1 MKQNSAFFNEFG
13 RLRSGWRF
21 AAFFITFIIAAVV
34 LMLLGLVLL
43 NAFGLD
49 AKTENSA
56 TFALQQIVTIIAA
69 VFFGWLFGKIFEDL
83 PFRALGCALS
93 KNWLRDLSF
102 GLLLGTASLVMA
114 ALIAFIFG
122 GLRFEI
128 DRDFSSTAILTTL
141 STSLGVFIL
150 GAAAEEVMFRG
161 YLLQT
166 FARANL
172 AWFAVGLTAVFFAS
186 AHLGNKNANAIS
198 TINTALAGIWLGA
211 AYLKTRNLWFPFGIH
226 LMWNWFQGAIF
237 GVEVSGITKFTTA
250 PLLREIDSGPAWLTG
265 ETYGLE
271 GGIACTFALIISLAV
286 IYFLPNLEPA
296 AEMLALTG
304 GEKIKNLAS
313 RSKAEISNSA

>member
-1 MKQNSAFFNEFG
+1 MNNNSAFFNEFG

-21 AAFFITFIIAAVV
+21 GVYAASFFVAAIV
-34 LMLLGLVLL
+34 LMLLGAVILA
-43 NAFGLD
+43 AFGVD
-49 AKTENSA
+49 IRTENPA
-56 TFALQQIVTIIAA
+56 TFTLQQVVTIAA
-69 VFFGWLFGKIFEDL
+69 AMFFGWLYGKIFEDL
-83 PFRALGCALS
+83 PFRALGCALT

-102 GLLLGTASLVMA
+102 GLILGAVSLTIA

-122 GLRFEI
+122 GLTFEV
-128 DRDFSSTAILTTL
+128 DRDFSTAAIITTL
-141 STSLGVFIL
+141 VTSLGVFIL
-150 GAAAEEVMFRG
+150 GAIAEEVMFRG

-237 GVEVSGITKFTTA
+237 GVEVSGITKYTTA

-271 GGIACTFALIISLAV
+271 GGIACTIALIISLAI
-286 IYFLPNLEPA
+286 IYFLPNLKPT
-296 AEMLALTG
+296 AEMLALTSE
-304 GEKIKNLAS
+304 EKFKSSES
-313 RSKAEISNSA
+313 RL